1 MIKKSEIKMGTNRSF
16 GLVFFIVLLII
27 SIWPV
32 GQGEKILILPL
43 IISLFFLLLGLFNS
57 KFLTPLNKLWFKFGM
72 LLGSIIS
79 PIVMGLI
86 FFIVMTP
93 IGLLM
98 KIFNKDLLKKNYNK
112 DKESYWIKKNQT
124 TTTMKKQF

>member
-98 KIFNKDLLKKNYNK
+98 KIFNKDLLKKNYNE

>member
-57 KFLTPLNKLWFKFGM
+57 KFLTPLNKSWFKFGM